1 MKIEDLPTLDWNP
14 LATPEPPQTEA
25 AHRVTVA
32 ADLFARSVKSETIR
46 AVWDAMWQTP
56 QHTFVVWA
64 SDVERARTWTERNAC
79 VRHFNW
85 VHGGAQPPMK
95 PGEIIHMDTLYGRGR
110 CGWDNNGVQQNNG
123 YGCSHPEN
131 NEDGSCFTFACPI
144 AYSAGICQNC
154 EKPEDDC
161 TCDDY
166 SENVDRL
173 VLWRRP
179 RYALAR
185 NVILGARIVHQG
197 EAEGVLLALSGACA
211 MERAV
216 ELSPGVDAS
225 VWIAERHAR
234 YAREL
239 KTSNVYHDARI
250 LWEVREGMW
259 RRTAP
264 EKKRRLAIVAATQ

>member
-1 MKIEDLPTLDWNP
+1 MKLEDLPTLDWNP
-14 LATPEPPQTEA
+14 LAQSEPPQTEA
-25 AHRVTVA
+25 AHRVTVT

-46 AVWDAMWQTP
+46 AVWDAMWATP

-64 SDVERARTWTERNAC
+64 SDVNRAAKWTERNAC
-79 VRHFNW
+79 NRHFNW
-85 VHGGAQPPMK
+85 AHCGAQPPMV
-95 PGEIIHMDTLYGRGR
+95 PGEIIYMDTLYGRGL
-110 CGWDNNGVQQNNG
+110 CGWDNNGVEQNNG

-131 NEDGSCFTFACPI
+131 NEDGSCFGFACPI
-144 AYSAGICQNC
+144 AYSAGLCSNC
-154 EKPEDDC
+154 TKPEDDC
-161 TCDDY
+161 TCKRY
-166 SENVDRL
+166 HENEELL

-185 NVILGARIVHQG
+185 NVILGARITHQG
-197 EAEGVLLALSGACA
+197 EAEDILFALSQACA
-211 MERAV
+211 MERVV

-225 VWIAERHAR
+225 TWIDERHAR

-250 LWEVREGMW
+250 MWEVRDGVW

-264 EKKRRLAIVAATQ
+264 EKKRRLAIVGAAP